1 MNKEGLLKSIAE
13 TGYNVGF
20 GAKKNFATHD
30 IVQKAPGLIGFAS
43 LSVGVLALIC
53 EPLNSKWIAATL
65 VLLGI
70 TSLYVTQYDQN
81 KKTYGEEGERL
92 TALFY
97 KLRDLYRDVQALV
110 DGEEVAPYRE
120 RLNVLQSEVFSSNQ
134 TKQILFSDWYAHYK
148 FFWQHQIEWIDEQ
161 KHFRFWRDKVPLSLS
176 LILAAVLL
184 ASICVAVGDRLSMDP
199 AFFSS
204 LCSGFGL
211 MPSASSTPTG

>member
-1 MNKEGLLKSIAE
+1 MNKEGLLRSIAE

-43 LSVGVLALIC
+43 LSVGVLALIY
-53 EPLNSKWIAATL
+53 EPLNSKWIAAIL

-70 TSLYVTQYDQN
+70 ANLYVGQYDPN

-92 TALFY
+92 TSLFFQ
-97 KLRDLYRDVQALV
+97 LRNLYRDVQAAV
-110 DGEEVAPYRE
+110 DSEEIAAYQQ
-120 RLNVLQSEVFSSNQ
+120 RLKDLQLEVSSSNQ

-176 LILAAVLL
+176 LILLLTLL
-184 ASICVAVGDRLSMDP
+184 AIVYVSAGHLLSMKP

-204 LCSGFGL
+204 LCSGFGVA
-211 MPSASSTPTG
+211 PSAGELPIR